1 MIHRVKKGETLTAIA
16 NKYGVPLA
24 SILKAN
30 SAVIR
35 DPNIIQVGWEIKIP
49 TPSTGETFQQVFNR
63 VLKDIE
69 DLPSFKKFMELL

>member
-30 SAVIR
+30 SAIIK
-35 DPNIIQVGWEIKIP
+35 DANLIQVGWEIKIP
-49 TPSTGETFQQVFNR
+49 TPTEGESFQQLFNR
-63 VLKDIE
+63 VLNDIE
-69 DLPSFKKFMELL
+69 DLPSFKSLMEKL